1 MPQTNNSQFKRKMK
15 INNED
20 LQKLL
25 SDDSKWIIPV
35 VENNF
40 VKIPVSNFSNI
51 GISSVSIPFKN
62 FNSNS
67 ISFLSIRINNI
78 EDVSFI
84 PDDLVCE
91 LYKKENGD
99 IFLELSSL
107 YYNL

>member
-1 MPQTNNSQFKRKMK
+1 MIASNNSHFKKKIK

-25 SDDSKWIIPV
+25 PDDSKWVIPV
-35 VENNF
+35 VGDNILR
-40 VKIPVSNFSNI
+40 IPVINFSNI

-62 FNSNS
+62 FDSNS

-91 LYKKENGD
+91 IYKKENED